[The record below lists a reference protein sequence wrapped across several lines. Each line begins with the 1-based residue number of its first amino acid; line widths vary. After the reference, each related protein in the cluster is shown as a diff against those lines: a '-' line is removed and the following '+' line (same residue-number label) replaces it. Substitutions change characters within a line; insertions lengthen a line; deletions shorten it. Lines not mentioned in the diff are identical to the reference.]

1 MNSIH
6 PSEIDLAIQREV
18 ITLCGYGTCPTIKCN
33 NAINTTIVAR
43 SDGNLHSIKA
53 GRIHGDNNH
62 YEPFENR
69 ALGVL
74 LQ

>member
-1 MNSIH
+1 MNSTY
-6 PSEIDLAIQREV
+6 PSEIDLAIQRKV
-18 ITLCGYGTCPTIKCN
+18 ITLCDHGTRPTIKCN
-33 NAINTTIVAR
+33 NAIHTMIVAR

-53 GRIHGDNNH
+53 GRIHSHNDH

-69 ALGVL
+69 TLGVM

>member
-1 MNSIH
+1 MNSTN

-18 ITLCGYGTCPTIKCN
+18 ITLCDYGTCPTIKCN
-33 NAINTTIVAR
+33 NTINTMIVAR

-53 GRIHGDNNH
+53 GRIHSDNSH
-62 YEPFENR
+62 YASFENR
-69 ALGVL
+69 ALGVM